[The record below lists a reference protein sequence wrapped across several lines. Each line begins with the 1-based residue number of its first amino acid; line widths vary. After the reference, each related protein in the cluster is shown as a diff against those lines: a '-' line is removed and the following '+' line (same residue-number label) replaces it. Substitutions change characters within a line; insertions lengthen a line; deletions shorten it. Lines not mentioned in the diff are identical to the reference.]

1 MPAEVVGQQWQ
12 AFCSIGRRAVGA
24 SLLYQMESAMA
35 WNEPG
40 GNSNNQDP
48 WGGRRGGGGG
58 GGDKKGPP
66 DLDEAFRKLQD
77 SLNGMFGSGKK
88 RGGGDRNVGKGGGYG
103 LLGIGLA
110 VLAAIWLYSAV
121 YVVDEQE
128 QAVVLR
134 FGKYYETVGP
144 GLNIYFPPIDRKY
157 MENVTRERAYTK
169 QGQMLTEDENIVE
182 VPLTVQYKITNLQD
196 FVLNVDQP
204 EVSLQHATESA
215 LRHVVGSTSMD
226 QVLTEG
232 REQMAVDIRE
242 RLQRFLDNYR
252 TGITVTQVNVQS
264 AAAPRE
270 VQEAFDDVIRAREDE
285 QRARNQAESYAN
297 GVVPEAR
304 GQAQRIIEDANGY
317 RDEVI
322 ARAKGEADRFTKLLA
337 EYRKAPDV
345 TRQRLYLET
354 MQKVYSNTSK
364 VMVAT
369 KDGQNNLLYLPLD
382 KMVEGGRN
390 TSAPAASVSP
400 SANDAAARAA
410 QDLQQQ
416 QQQMRTR
423 ESR

>member
-390 TSAPAASVSP
+390 ASAPATSVSP

>member
-1 MPAEVVGQQWQ
+1 
-12 AFCSIGRRAVGA
+12 
-24 SLLYQMESAMA
+24 MA

-48 WGGRRGGGGG
+48 WGGRRGGG

-88 RGGGDRNVGKGGGYG
+88 RGGGDRNVGKGGGFG

-182 VPLTVQYKITNLQD
+182 VPLTVQYKISNLQD

-204 EVSLQHATESA
+204 EVSLQHATDSA

-322 ARAKGEADRFTKLLA
+322 ARAKGEADRFIKLVA
-337 EYRKAPDV
+337 EYHKAPDV

-354 MQKVYSNTSK
+354 MQEVYSNSSK

-382 KMVEGGRN
+382 KMVEGSRN
-390 TSAPAASVSP
+390 TSAPVTGVTP

>member
-1 MPAEVVGQQWQ
+1 
-12 AFCSIGRRAVGA
+12 
-24 SLLYQMESAMA
+24 MA

-48 WGGRRGGGGG
+48 WGGRRGG
-58 GGDKKGPP
+58 DRKGPP

-77 SLNGMFGSGKK
+77 SLNGLFGSGKK
-88 RGGGDRNVGKGGGYG
+88 RGGGDEDGGRSGGFG
-103 LLGIGLA
+103 LLGIGIALLA
-110 VLAAIWLYSAV
+110 VVWLYSAV

-144 GLNIYFPPIDRKY
+144 GLNIYFPPFDRKFQ
-157 MENVTRERAYTK
+157 ENVTRERAYSK

-182 VPLTVQYKITNLQD
+182 VPLTVQYKISNLQD

-215 LRHVVGSTSMD
+215 LRHVVGSTEMD

-232 REQMAVDIRE
+232 RELMASEIKE

-285 QRARNQAESYAN
+285 QRAKNQAEAYAN
-297 GVVPEAR
+297 AVVPEAR

-322 ARAKGEADRFTKLLA
+322 ARAQGEADRFSKLLV
-337 EYRKAPDV
+337 EYHKAPEV

-354 MQKVYSNTSK
+354 MQDVLANTSK
-364 VMVAT
+364 VLVSG
-369 KDGQNNLLYLPLD
+369 KDGQSNLLYLPLD
-382 KMVEGGRN
+382 KMIDNRGASPAPV
-390 TSAPAASVSP
+390 APAAS
-400 SANDAAARAA
+400 AAASGSDLGSRVAS
-410 QDLQQQ
+410 DLQQ
-416 QQQMRTR
+416 RNSRSR

>member
-1 MPAEVVGQQWQ
+1 
-12 AFCSIGRRAVGA
+12 
-24 SLLYQMESAMA
+24 MA

-48 WGGRRGGGGG
+48 WGGRRGGG

-77 SLNGMFGSGKK
+77 SLNGMFGGNKK
-88 RGGGDRNVGKGGGYG
+88 RGGGDRRVGKGGGFG

-134 FGKYYETVGP
+134 LGKYHETVGP

-182 VPLTVQYKITNLQD
+182 VPLTVQYKISSLKD

-204 EVSLQHATESA
+204 EISLQHATDSA
-215 LRHVVGSTSMD
+215 LRHVVGSTAMD

-242 RLQRFLDNYR
+242 RLQRFLDTYR

-297 GVVPEAR
+297 GVIPEAR
-304 GQAQRIIEDANGY
+304 GQAQRILEDANGY
-317 RDEVI
+317 RDEVV
-322 ARAKGEADRFTKLLA
+322 ARAKGEADRFTKLVT

-354 MQKVYSNTSK
+354 MQEVYSNSSK
-364 VMVAT
+364 VLVTT
-369 KDGQNNLLYLPLD
+369 KEGQNNLLYLPLD
-382 KMVEGGRN
+382 KMVEGSRN
-390 TSAPAASVSP
+390 APAQSASTSL
-400 SANDAAARAA
+400 SNSEAANRANTDA
-410 QDLQQQ
+410 QQQ
-416 QQQMRTR
+416 QQQSVRTR

>member
-1 MPAEVVGQQWQ
+1 
-12 AFCSIGRRAVGA
+12 
-24 SLLYQMESAMA
+24 MA

-48 WGGRRGGGGG
+48 WGGRRGG
-58 GGDKKGPP
+58 DRKGPP

-77 SLNGMFGSGKK
+77 SLNGLFGSGKK
-88 RGGGDRNVGKGGGYG
+88 RGGGDDGGGRSGGFG

-110 VLAAIWLYSAV
+110 LLAVVWLYSAV

-144 GLNIYFPPIDRKY
+144 GLNIYFPPIDRKFQ
-157 MENVTRERAYTK
+157 ENVTRERAYSK

-182 VPLTVQYKITNLQD
+182 VPLTVQYKISNLQD

-215 LRHVVGSTSMD
+215 LRHVVGSTEMD

-232 REQMAVDIRE
+232 RELMASEIKE
-242 RLQRFLDNYR
+242 RLQRFLDTYR

-285 QRARNQAESYAN
+285 QRAKNQAEAYAN
-297 GVVPEAR
+297 AVVPEAR

-322 ARAKGEADRFTKLLA
+322 ARAEGEADRFSKLLV
-337 EYRKAPDV
+337 EYHKAPEV

-354 MQKVYSNTSK
+354 MQEVLANTSK
-364 VMVAT
+364 VLVSG
-369 KDGQNNLLYLPLD
+369 KDGQSNLLYLPLD
-382 KMVEGGRN
+382 KMIDNRG
-390 TSAPAASVSP
+390 TSQAPVAPAGS
-400 SANDAAARAA
+400 AAASGSDLGSRVAT
-410 QDLQQQ
+410 DLQQ
-416 QQQMRTR
+416 RNLRSR

>member
-1 MPAEVVGQQWQ
+1 
-12 AFCSIGRRAVGA
+12 
-24 SLLYQMESAMA
+24 MA

-58 GGDKKGPP
+58 GDRKGPP

-77 SLNGMFGSGKK
+77 SLNGMFGGKK
-88 RGGGDRNVGKGGGYG
+88 KSGGNGSGAGAGKAG
-103 LLGIGLA
+103 GIGLIAIVVA
-110 VLAAIWLYSAV
+110 VLAAMWLYSAI

-144 GLNIYFPPIDRKY
+144 GLNMYFPPMDRKFQ
-157 MENVTRERAYTK
+157 ENVTRERAYSK

-204 EVSLQHATESA
+204 EVSLQHATDSA
-215 LRHVVGSTSMD
+215 LRHVVGSTNMD

-232 REQMAVDIRE
+232 RELMATETRE
-242 RLQRFLDNYR
+242 RLQRFLDNYG

-264 AAAPRE
+264 AAAPKE

-285 QRARNQAESYAN
+285 QREKNQAETYAN
-297 GVVPEAR
+297 GVIPEAR
-304 GQAQRIIEDANGY
+304 GQAQRIIEEANGY
-317 RDEVI
+317 RDAVVS
-322 ARAKGEADRFTKLLA
+322 RAEGEADRFSKLLV
-337 EYRKAPDV
+337 EYRKAPEV
-345 TRQRLYLET
+345 TRERLYLDTLQE
-354 MQKVYSNTSK
+354 VFANTSK
-364 VMVAT
+364 VLVT
-369 KDGQNNLLYLPLD
+369 GENGQNNLLYLPLD
-382 KMVEGGRN
+382 KMVPGR
-390 TSAPAASVSP
+390 APAAAPAQGAATP
-400 SANDAAARAA
+400 SSSDTAARIVREME
-410 QDLQQQ
+410 QRDL
-416 QQQMRTR
+416 RSR

>member
-1 MPAEVVGQQWQ
+1 
-12 AFCSIGRRAVGA
+12 
-24 SLLYQMESAMA
+24 MA

-48 WGGRRGGGGG
+48 WGGRRGG
-58 GGDKKGPP
+58 DRKGPP

-77 SLNGMFGSGKK
+77 SLNGLFGSGKK
-88 RGGGDRNVGKGGGYG
+88 RGGDEGGGRSGGGFG

-110 VLAAIWLYSAV
+110 LLAVVWLYSAV

-144 GLNIYFPPIDRKY
+144 GLNIYFPPIDRKFQ
-157 MENVTRERAYTK
+157 ENVTRERAYSK

-182 VPLTVQYKITNLQD
+182 VPLTVQYKISNLQD

-215 LRHVVGSTSMD
+215 LRHVVGSTEMD

-232 REQMAVDIRE
+232 RELMASEIKE
-242 RLQRFLDNYR
+242 RLQRFLDTYR

-285 QRARNQAESYAN
+285 QRAKNQAEAYAN
-297 GVVPEAR
+297 AVVPEAR

-317 RDEVI
+317 RDEVV
-322 ARAKGEADRFTKLLA
+322 ARAQGEADRFSKLLI
-337 EYRKAPDV
+337 EYHKAPEV

-354 MQKVYSNTSK
+354 MQDVLANTSK
-364 VMVAT
+364 VLVSG
-369 KDGQNNLLYLPLD
+369 KDGQSNLLYLPLD
-382 KMVEGGRN
+382 KMIDNRG
-390 TSAPAASVSP
+390 TSQAPVAPAAS
-400 SANDAAARAA
+400 AAASGSDLGSRVAT
-410 QDLQQQ
+410 DLQQ
-416 QQQMRTR
+416 RNLRSR